1 MISIF
6 YNELNHPII
15 DVVII
20 FILMHGFYLVGS
32 KLILFMKIGNI
43 IRSVSDQKYQNI
55 IIGLNFFTLILF
67 TIINL
72 FEHAEIFLLIIFC
85 LVF

>member
-32 KLILFMKIGNI
+32 KTDIIHENWKYYKIS
-43 IRSVSDQKYQNI
+43 IRSKVSKYYNRI
-55 IIGLNFFTLILF
+55 KFFYFDFIYNNKF
-67 TIINL
+67 I
-72 FEHAEIFLLIIFC
+72 
-85 LVF
+85 